1 MHNTRVTRVIVFLL
15 ICLLALFP
23 FPQHLWHHLLVYSR
37 NPDFIISCKPLLFHP
52 CNELVYSHRT
62 NTPTP
67 LPFYLIIFRNS
78 VLYSELLCLCG
89 IRMLQINCS
98 STYIQVVT
106 WTPPLP
112 IWPGQK
118 SCTWPIFELDVTL
131 DLNYNCTKFHH
142 STSTRSWVIVRT
154 DRRTDGHIRQSH
166 EVFWWTPNKMYSLL
180 AIHILHEIKFK
191 KKIRSSWKVNILI
204 ICLCTESPNTVA
216 VYDS

>member
-106 WTPPLP
+106 RTHTPS
-112 IWPGQK
+112 QFDRVK
-118 SCTWPIFELDVTL
+118 SHVRDPSSNSMLLLTSIIIVPSFIILRRLVHEL
-131 DLNYNCTKFHH
+131 
-142 STSTRSWVIVRT
+142 SWE
-154 DRRTDGHIRQSH
+154 RTDGRTDI
-166 EVFWWTPNKMYSLL
+166 
-180 AIHILHEIKFK
+180 
-191 KKIRSSWKVNILI
+191 
-204 ICLCTESPNTVA
+204 
-216 VYDS
+216 